1 MDMYSTSLVSIL
13 ENNCKYIYG
22 IQVYND
28 AHILEKLLKDKRKE
42 LGPLPDDDDMASPK
56 LKLSKATSQFVIPFN
71 LSRIDY
77 LFAEKYLING
87 ECI

>member
-1 MDMYSTSLVSIL
+1 MDAYNTSIESFL

-42 LGPLPDDDDMASPK
+42 LGPLPDDDDVASPK
-56 LKLSKATSQFVIPFN
+56 LKLSKAASHFGHSV
-71 LSRIDY
+71 
-77 LFAEKYLING
+77 
-87 ECI
+87 